1 MSLRSAAALGAG
13 LWTAALLAVRP
24 VLLGNAWPRLLLLLA
39 ALVLLPLGL
48 DLVSDGEDS
57 LPWRVVKVFQ
67 MPAALLL
74 GVALFLPQGSV
85 AAGLAF
91 PWLLLTGA
99 VALLGAW
106 RLRRRDALSDICLNA
121 ASIYLAVGGAWAM
134 ADRLGLRP
142 LAFDS
147 AIVLLT
153 AVHFHYAGFV
163 LPLVTG
169 LAIRQAKRGP
179 VALAG
184 VGVVA
189 GVPLVAAG
197 ITMAQLTFESL
208 VECWA
213 AWLLAMA
220 ATATAALHIRLALQ
234 PAWPRLV
241 RGLWTL
247 SALSLVAGMTLA
259 ALYGSRSFLPWY
271 GLDVPWM
278 RALHGTANALG
289 FALAGLVAWTL
300 APIPGRRPS
309 YPAG

>member
-1 MSLRSAAALGAG
+1 MRRAVLGAG
-13 LWTAALLAVRP
+13 LWIAALLVVRP
-24 VLLGNAWPRLLLLLA
+24 SLLGDAWPRLLLLLA
-39 ALVLLPLGL
+39 ALVLLPMGL
-48 DLVSDGEDS
+48 DLASDGEKS
-57 LPWRVVKVFQ
+57 WAWRSVKTLQ
-67 MPAALLL
+67 MPAALLF
-74 GVALFLPQGSV
+74 GVALFLPRGPV
-85 AAGLAF
+85 AAGLTF
-91 PWLLLTGA
+91 PWLLLTSA

-106 RLRRRDALSDICLNA
+106 RLRRRGVGALSDVCLAA
-121 ASIYLAVGGAWAM
+121 ASIYLAVGGAWAF
-134 ADRLGLRP
+134 ADQLGLRP
-142 LAFDS
+142 LAFDP

-169 LAIRQAKRGP
+169 LAIRQARRGP

-197 ITMAQLTFESL
+197 ITMTQLTFESL

-213 AWLLAMA
+213 AWLLAVA

-234 PAWPRLV
+234 PVWPRLV
-241 RGLWTL
+241 RGLWVL
-247 SALSLVAGMTLA
+247 SALSLVAGMALA
-259 ALYGSRSFLPWY
+259 ALYGSRSFLPWS

-289 FALAGLVAWTL
+289 FALAGLVAWAL
-300 APIPGRRPS
+300 APTSGRRPS